1 MPKYLFIA
9 YFLGDILSEETKREL
24 RELDISG
31 TETLGITFGDN
42 WLEAVSLMFPK
53 LEVLNISHR
62 EFSSEEFAIS
72 CKNLPNLH
80 TLRIGHYQLKNL
92 NGISKLKNLTNL
104 VIDKSKFSKKKDLEE
119 LFRLKNLKKFSFSEN
134 RHADWDYDF
143 YFAKRFPKLTH
154 LEIRWEKA
162 DDGFLEKILPKLPK
176 LEVVVAINTKING
189 SSAPPSIKVFTST
202 KATTIMESI
211 AYFRINGDQKQIR
224 DAIMRFWEIYHY
236 VEGRRLSEPE
246 ELAVCVDKMEMLF
259 ESFKF
264 DQEMS
269 ESTIHCLDFIAG
281 KIIEDNQEANADKIL
296 NVLLKILK
304 YHLRIKTPPENDIFK
319 KIFPRIERLIFVARH
334 PNINTICALSMQ
346 IILLG
351 KGDFIFEQMCATV
364 LSVFLDDMDLSSEL
378 FESINFRKLY
388 EYLKKI
394 VKRKDQCRLRI
405 DRTRDV
411 IRYIELFM

>member
-31 TETLGITFGDN
+31 TDTLGITFGDN

-53 LEVLNISHR
+53 LEVLNISRR

-80 TLRIGHYQLKNL
+80 TLRIGHYHLKNL
-92 NGISKLKNLTNL
+92 NGISNLKNLTNL
-104 VIDKSKFSKKKDLEE
+104 VIDKSKFSKKKDVEE

-134 RHADWDYDF
+134 RHADWNYDF
-143 YFAKRFPKLTH
+143 YFAKRFSKLTH
-154 LEIRWEKA
+154 LEIKWEKA
-162 DDGFLEKILPKLPK
+162 DDEFLKKILPKLPK
-176 LEVVVAINTKING
+176 VQVVVAINTKING

-202 KATTIMESI
+202 NATTIMESI
-211 AYFRINGDQKQIR
+211 AYFRINGDQKQIK
-224 DAIMRFWEIYHY
+224 DAVMRFWEIYHY

-246 ELAVCVDKMEMLF
+246 ELSVCVDEMGMLF
-259 ESFKF
+259 ETFKF
-264 DQEMS
+264 DKEMS

-281 KIIEDNQEANADKIL
+281 KIIEDNQEANADKIIS
-296 NVLLKILK
+296 VLLKILK
-304 YHLRIKTPPENDIFK
+304 YHLRIKTSPENDIFK
-319 KIFPRIERLIFVARH
+319 KLFPRIERLIFTARR
-334 PNINTICALSMQ
+334 PDINTICALSMQ

-364 LSVFLDDMDLSSEL
+364 LSVFLDDMHLSSEL
-378 FESINFRKLY
+378 FESINFRKLH
-388 EYLKKI
+388 EYLNKI
-394 VKRKDQCRLRI
+394 IKRKDQCRLRM